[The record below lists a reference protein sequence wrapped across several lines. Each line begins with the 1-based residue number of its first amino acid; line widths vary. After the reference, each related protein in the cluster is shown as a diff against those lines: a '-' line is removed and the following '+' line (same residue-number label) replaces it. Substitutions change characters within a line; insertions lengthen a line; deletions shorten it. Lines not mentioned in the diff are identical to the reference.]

1 MGTKLSTSWPRSKR
15 EEKEGEAAPTIPLT
29 THSFIRRTLVSSNFQ
44 QLPIAQAGDGA
55 FDIWG
60 MYRV

>member
-1 MGTKLSTSWPRSKR
+1 MGTKLYTSWPRSKR
-15 EEKEGEAAPTIPLT
+15 EEKEAEAAPTIPLT
-29 THSFIRRTLVSSNFQ
+29 THFSHRRLVSSNFQ
-44 QLPIAQAGDGA
+44 QLPIAQTGDGA